1 MILGG
6 NLCKFYS
13 LKEILWS
20 TILFIEPDVAIVAK
34 LQFSVLLM
42 IIFALSLGA
51 LIDKIIELAAELGV
65 ILMNLMIFYSKK
77 SCFDNSFI
85 FRK

>member
-13 LKEILWS
+13 LKEILWY
-20 TILFIEPDVAIVAK
+20 TILFIEQVVVIVAK
-34 LQFSVLLM
+34 LLFLVLLM

-77 SCFDNSFI
+77 SYFDNSFT